1 MEPVTTIQRACP
13 IDANDVDTD
22 QIIPKQY
29 LKRVERTGFGPF
41 AFSEWR
47 YLEDGTPD
55 PDFPMN
61 QPSTPAPRCWSPGR
75 NFGCGSSREHA
86 PWALEDAGFR
96 AIIAPSF
103 ADIFRTNCGK
113 IGVVCVAAR
122 RAAWSGHCSTSSR
135 RTRRRGHRRPR
146 AQRVTRPRSVTS
158 TGRRRGSTST
168 PHQALP
174 AQRAR
179 RHRLTLQHED
189 DITAYEAAVRLE
201 AAGPHPLT
209 PSPPATLSAS
219 GTALVRSGFDGSE
232 SGVLPATGPRWV
244 SSTGS

>member
-1 MEPVTTIQRACP
+1 MRPVTVIRSRACP

-47 YLEDGTPD
+47 YREDGTPD

-61 QPSTPAPRCWSPGR
+61 RPEHAGAEVLVAGR

-96 AIIAPSF
+96 AIVAPSF

-113 IGVVCVAAR
+113 IGVVCVELDEASVR
-122 RAAWSGHCSTSSR
+122 RLFELIGADPSVEVTVDLD
-135 RTRRRGHRRPR
+135 
-146 AQRVTRPRSVTS
+146 AQRVEAPAAGGVEGVSVRFEIDQHTKHCLLN
-158 TGRRRGSTST
+158 GLDDVG
-168 PHQALP
+168 
-174 AQRAR
+174 
-179 RHRLTLQHED
+179 LTLQHEG
-189 DITAYEAAVRLE
+189 DITAHETDR
-201 AAGPHPLT
+201 
-209 PSPPATLSAS
+209 
-219 GTALVRSGFDGSE
+219 
-232 SGVLPATGPRWV
+232 PRWKPLV
-244 SSTGS
+244 PST